1 MQDNE
6 EVCRFRRS
14 YTFFSYTV
22 GTLLVFALTL
32 VPMRQVVPTA
42 EAAGGG
48 VATSFNQM
56 INNAEQR
63 IQTLRQTVIAGN
75 SGVSAVG
82 ITSLVNKEILDG
94 IAWAVAKQM
103 VSQMTKSMVEWINSG
118 FQGDPAFITDLNG
131 FLLDALDNVAGN
143 YIQSLGGIGE
153 FVCSPFQLDV
163 QAALTINYAQARS
176 GMPSGPTAPSCSLS
190 DISNNI
196 ENFLDGTKNADWSD
210 WLTITSNPQN
220 TPYGAYLA
228 AEASLNARLINS
240 AGQEIEI
247 ANWGGGFLSK
257 KICEGINGAPAAEG
271 ENCRITTPG
280 EVISQAL
287 TIQLA
292 TGPSS
297 LVEADEINEI
307 IGALIN
313 QLSLKAMQGINGL
326 LGLGGNSNY
335 TDYSDSTDKTKSY
348 LDNAIDENTNI
359 SVNSIRTQMG
369 STLATEREYSTLA
382 SSTLTEITTQA
393 TRISRGAAAIS
404 AIFGSSNNTDAL
416 LGITVASTINEA
428 SSSLAAL
435 GSGGSNATRVTIA
448 RAQLADV
455 SAAVLAVT
463 QVSAVAVEASTTGNL
478 TFTQLVNEGVRAQT
492 SLTELTQ
499 AVIPIKT
506 QTDTNITALT
516 AIIGRFDAASSTA
529 TTSSSANDR
538 RQSAVLDYIALAN
551 TGKLTTASIVAAKR
565 AEWAAALR

>member
-1 MQDNE
+1 MKNLSKI
-6 EVCRFRRS
+6 FTYS
-14 YTFFSYTV
+14 I
-22 GTLLVFALTL
+22 GTLLLFALTL
-32 VPMRQVVPTA
+32 VPMQQIVPTA
-42 EAAGGG
+42 DANGGG
-48 VATSFNQM
+48 LATAFNQM

-63 IQTLRQTVIAGN
+63 LQTVQQTIAAGN
-75 SGVSAVG
+75 SGLTSAAV
-82 ITSLVNKEILDG
+82 TSLANKEILDG

-163 QAALTINYAQARS
+163 QAALSINYQQARS
-176 GMPSGPTAPSCSLS
+176 GMPSGPTAPSCSLT
-190 DISNNI
+190 DITNNI
-196 ENFLDGTKNADWSD
+196 EGFLDGTQNADWSD

-228 AEASLNARLINS
+228 AEASLNARLRNS

-247 ANWGGGFLSK
+247 ANWSGGFLSK

-280 EVISQAL
+280 QVISDAF
-287 TIQLA
+287 TVQLA
-292 TGPSS
+292 TGPQS

-348 LDNAIDENTNI
+348 LDNAVDENVNLG
-359 SVNSIRTQMG
+359 VNSIRTQMG
-369 STLATEREYSTLA
+369 TALVTERSYVALA
-382 SSTLTEITTQA
+382 SSTLTEIVAQA
-393 TRISRGAAAIS
+393 TRVGRGAAAIS
-404 AIFGSSNNTDAL
+404 AIFGGDNNTDAL
-416 LGITVASTINEA
+416 LGITTASTMNEA

-435 GSGGSNATRVTIA
+435 SRSGATASRVFVAESQLRDITLALASIQQISNGTI
-448 RAQLADV
+448 
-455 SAAVLAVT
+455 SPSEVLD
-463 QVSAVAVEASTTGNL
+463 L
-478 TFTQLVNEGVRAQT
+478 TFTQLITEGTRVQKT
-492 SLTELTQ
+492 LTDLAAEVAPIRTQ
-499 AVIPIKT
+499 SES
-506 QTDTNITALT
+506 NITALV
-516 AIIGRFDAASSTA
+516 ALISRFDNASTTA
-529 TTSSSANDR
+529 SATNSAGNI
-538 RQSAVLDYIALAN
+538 RQLVTLDYITLAN
-551 TGKLTTASIVAAKR
+551 TGSLTTASTVAAKR
-565 AEWAAALR
+565 AEWKAILR